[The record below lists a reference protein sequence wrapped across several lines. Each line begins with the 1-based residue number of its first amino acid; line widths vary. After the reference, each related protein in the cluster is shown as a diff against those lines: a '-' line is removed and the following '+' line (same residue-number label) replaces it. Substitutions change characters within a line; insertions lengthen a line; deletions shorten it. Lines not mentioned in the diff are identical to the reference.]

1 MSGRNKPRP
10 GSQSPKVTFKQESD
24 GSDSES
30 ERRNGNRSGARPK
43 NNNNRGGNSKPEKP
57 KAAPPQ
63 NVSWFAPLVQTGKQD
78 LRFPRGEGVP
88 ISQGVDPVY
97 LHGYWVRTQRNFQ
110 KGGKTVQANPR
121 WYFYYTGTG
130 RHADLRWGQKNP
142 DLIWVGEDGANIN
155 RIGDMGTRNPNND
168 SAIPVQFGSGIP
180 KGFYAEGRNSR
191 GNSRN
196 SSRNSSRAS
205 TRGNSRANSRGAS
218 PGRNTPSGGSN
229 SEPWM
234 AYLVQK
240 LEALETKVNGNKS
253 ETKAPVQVTKNAA
266 AENAKKLRHK
276 RTPHKGSGVTAN
288 FGRRGPGELEGNFGD
303 LEMLKL
309 GADDPRFPA
318 VAQMAPNVAAF
329 MFMSHFSTRDEE
341 DALWLNYRGAIK
353 LPKSDPNFEQWTK
366 LLEENLNAYKTF
378 PPPAPKKDKKKKEEA
393 SQEIAI
399 FEDASTGTDQQIV
412 KVWVKDEGAQTDEE
426 WLGGD
431 DTVYEEEDDRP
442 KTQRRH
448 KKRNSTASRVTIAD
462 PMNATS
468 ERS

>member
-10 GSQSPKVTFKQESD
+10 GNQSPKVTFKQESD

-30 ERRNGNRSGARPK
+30 ERRNGNRNGARPK
-43 NNNNRGGNSKPEKP
+43 NNNNRGSGSKPEKP

-63 NVSWFAPLVQTGKQD
+63 NVSWYAPLVQTGKAD

-88 ISQGVDPVY
+88 ISQGVDPIY
-97 LHGYWVRTQRNFQ
+97 QHGYWTRTQRSFQ

-130 RHADLRWGQKNP
+130 RYADLRWGQKNP
-142 DLIWVGEDGANIN
+142 DIVWVGEEGANIN
-155 RIGDMGTRNPNND
+155 RVGDMGTRNPNND
-168 SAIPVQFGSGIP
+168 AAIAVQLGNGIP
-180 KGFYAEGRNSR
+180 KGFYAEGRGSR

-205 TRGNSRANSRGAS
+205 SRSSSRPNSRGAS
-218 PGRNTPSGGSN
+218 PGRNTPNPGSG

-234 AYLVQK
+234 AYLVSK
-240 LEALETKVNGNKS
+240 LENLEAKVNGTKP

-276 RTPHKGSGVTAN
+276 RTPHKGNGVTIN
-288 FGRRGPGELEGNFGD
+288 FGRRGPGDLEGNFGD
-303 LEMLKL
+303 QTMLKL
-309 GADDPRFPA
+309 GTDDPRFPA
-318 VAQMAPNVAAF
+318 AAQMAPNVAAF
-329 MFMSHFSTRDEE
+329 LFMSHFSTREE
-341 DALWLNYRGAIK
+341 GDALWLNYKGAIK
-353 LPKSDPNFEQWTK
+353 LPKDDPNYDQWVK
-366 LLEENLNAYKTF
+366 VLGENLNAYKDF
-378 PPPAPKKDKKKKEEA
+378 PPPEPKKDKKKKEEVSA
-393 SQEIAI
+393 ETVV
-399 FEDASTGTDQQIV
+399 FEDASTGTDQPVV
-412 KVWVKDEGAQTDEE
+412 KVWVKDEGMQTDDE

-431 DTVYEEEDDRP
+431 DTVYEDEEDKP

-448 KKRNSTASRVTIAD
+448 KKRHSTASRVTIAD
-462 PMNATS
+462 PTNVTS

>member
-10 GSQSPKVTFKQESD
+10 SNQAKVTFKQESD
-24 GSDSES
+24 NSDSES

-43 NNNNRGGNSKPEKP
+43 NNNNRGANPKPEKP

-88 ISQGVDPVY
+88 ISQGVDLNY
-97 LHGYWVRTQRNFQ
+97 LHGYWVRTQRSYQ
-110 KGGKTVQANPR
+110 KGGKTVQANAR

-130 RHADLRWGQKNP
+130 RFGDLRWGQKNP
-142 DLIWVGEDGANIN
+142 EIIWVGEEGANVN
-155 RIGDMGTRNPNND
+155 RVGDMGTRNPNND
-168 SAIPVQFGSGIP
+168 AAIPVQLSGGIP

-196 SSRNSSRAS
+196 GSRNSSRAS
-205 TRGNSRANSRGAS
+205 SRGSSRASSRGAS

-253 ETKAPVQVTKNAA
+253 ETKTPVQVSKNAA
-266 AENAKKLRHK
+266 AENAKRLRHK
-276 RTPHKGSGVTAN
+276 RTPHKGSGVTVN
-288 FGRRGPGELEGNFGD
+288 YGRRGPGDWEGNLGD
-303 LEMLKL
+303 QTILKL
-309 GADDPRFPA
+309 GTDDPRFPVA
-318 VAQMAPNVAAF
+318 AQMAPNVASF
-329 MFMSHFSTRDEE
+329 LFMSHFSTRDEDE
-341 DALWLNYRGAIK
+341 ALWLQYKGAIK
-353 LPKSDPNFEQWTK
+353 LPKADPNYEQWVK
-366 LLEENLNAYKTF
+366 FLDENLNAYKNF
-378 PPPAPKKDKKKKEEA
+378 PPPEPKKDKKKKEEV
-393 SQEIAI
+393 SQEII
-399 FEDASTGTDQQIV
+399 VHEDASTGTDQPIV
-412 KVWVKDEGAQTDEE
+412 KVWVKDEGAQTDDE

-431 DTVYEEEDDRP
+431 DTVYEEEEDKP
-442 KTQRRH
+442 KVQRRH
-448 KKRNSTASRVTIAD
+448 KKRGSTASRVTVAD
-462 PMNATS
+462 PTNVAA

>member
-10 GSQSPKVTFKQESD
+10 TSQPKVTFKQESD

-30 ERRNGNRSGARPK
+30 ERRNGNRSGARSK
-43 NNNNRGGNSKPEKP
+43 NNNGRGGAPKPEKP

-78 LRFPRGEGVP
+78 LRFPRGQGVP
-88 ISQGVDPVY
+88 ISQGVDPIY
-97 LHGYWVRTQRNFQ
+97 NHGYWVRTQRTFQ
-110 KGGKTVQANPR
+110 KGGKPVSANPR

-130 RHADLRWGQKNP
+130 RYGDMRYGTKNP
-142 DLIWVGEDGANIN
+142 DIYWVGEEGANVN
-155 RIGDMGTRNPNND
+155 RVGDMGTRNPNND
-168 SAIPVQFGSGIP
+168 AAISVQLADGIP

-205 TRGNSRANSRGAS
+205 SRGGSRPGSRGAS
-218 PGRNTPSGGSN
+218 PGRATPSGSGA
-229 SEPWM
+229 EPWM
-234 AYLVQK
+234 AYLVSK
-240 LEALETKVNGNKS
+240 LETLEAKVNGTKS
-253 ETKAPVQVTKNAA
+253 ETKAPVQVTKSAA

-276 RTPHKGSGVTAN
+276 RTPHKGSGVTMN
-288 FGRRGPGELEGNFGD
+288 YGRRGPGDLEGNFGD
-303 LEMLKL
+303 QTMLKL
-309 GADDPRFPA
+309 GVDDPRFPA
-318 VAQMAPNVAAF
+318 VAQMAPNVASF
-329 MFMSHFSTRDEE
+329 IFMSHLSTREE
-341 DALWLNYRGAIK
+341 NDALWLQYKGAIK
-353 LPKSDPNFEQWTK
+353 LPKDDPNYEQWTK
-366 LLEENLNAYKTF
+366 LLAENLNAYKDF
-378 PPPAPKKDKKKKEEA
+378 PPPEPKKDKKKKEEI
-393 SQEIAI
+393 SSDTVV
-399 FEDASTGTDQQIV
+399 FEDASTGTDQAVV
-412 KVWVKDEGAQTDEE
+412 KVWVKDEGAQTDDE